1 MSEPQPETPHNPL
14 LQAADAPSA
23 AALQGNE
30 SPGGATTHRAAR
42 KAAAARLARQRHKG
56 FINSLEGAISARRRR
71 IHVLKRRKEDYAAT
85 AAAHMIRGLQAH
97 LDPDRS
103 LMLERWLRRSPT
115 LAAALRMPTDEAW
128 LRQLEQAE
136 QAAAGASDEP
146 PKKRGASAKA
156 AAADTSLDE
165 ALAQQ
170 AFLEETLAAEDE
182 AGCSSDEEEG
192 CVVSMDVDL
201 EWLLPS
207 PRWVVA
213 GDEDEELE
221 LEEIELEPALE
232 WVSLDDTYGDG
243 LSALLQHLLAQRRPS
258 VKAPP

>member
-1 MSEPQPETPHNPL
+1 
-14 LQAADAPSA
+14 
-23 AALQGNE
+23 
-30 SPGGATTHRAAR
+30 
-42 KAAAARLARQRHKG
+42 
-56 FINSLEGAISARRRR
+56 
-71 IHVLKRRKEDYAAT
+71 
-85 AAAHMIRGLQAH
+85 
-97 LDPDRS
+97 
-103 LMLERWLRRSPT
+103 MLH
-115 LAAALRMPTDEAW
+115 
-128 LRQLEQAE
+128 
-136 QAAAGASDEP
+136 
-146 PKKRGASAKA
+146 
-156 AAADTSLDE
+156 
-165 ALAQQ
+165 
-170 AFLEETLAAEDE
+170 AEDE